1 MSQAPATSK
10 FVFKFG
16 RQEYDL
22 ASRTHIMG
30 ILNVTPDS
38 FSDGGK
44 HLGLE
49 QAIAHAHRMAED
61 GADFIDVGG
70 ESTRPGSDVVPLEE
84 ELKRVI
90 PVVER
95 LARELSVPL
104 SVDTYKSQVA
114 LEALNAGATVIND
127 ISGFTFD
134 SEMPGIAASRHAS
147 VILMHI
153 KGTPKT
159 MQQDPTYENVT
170 QEVFNFLE
178 GQVNKARSVG
188 IEQLM
193 IDPGIGFGKN
203 LQHNLQ
209 VIRELAIFKTIGCPV
224 LVGPSRKSFIGT
236 ILGLPV
242 DQRLE
247 GTAAAVT
254 ACILNGAQ
262 IVRVHD
268 VKEMKRVALV
278 ADALKGA

>member
-1 MSQAPATSK
+1 MSRAPATSK

-44 HLGLE
+44 HLRLE

-61 GADFIDVGG
+61 GADFIDIGG
-70 ESTRPGSDVVPLEE
+70 ESTRPGSDVVSLEE

-90 PVVER
+90 PVIER
-95 LARELSVPL
+95 LAKELSVPL

-134 SEMPGIAASRHAS
+134 SEMPGIAASHHAS

-170 QEVFNFLE
+170 QEVCQFLE
-178 GQVNKARSVG
+178 EQVHKAHSLG
-188 IEQLM
+188 LQQII

-236 ILGLPV
+236 ILDLPV

-254 ACILNGAQ
+254 ACILNGAH

-268 VKEMKRVALV
+268 VKEMKRVALM
-278 ADALKGA
+278 ADALKGV

>member
-178 GQVNKARSVG
+178 GQVDKARSVG

-268 VKEMKRVALV
+268 VKEMKRVALM